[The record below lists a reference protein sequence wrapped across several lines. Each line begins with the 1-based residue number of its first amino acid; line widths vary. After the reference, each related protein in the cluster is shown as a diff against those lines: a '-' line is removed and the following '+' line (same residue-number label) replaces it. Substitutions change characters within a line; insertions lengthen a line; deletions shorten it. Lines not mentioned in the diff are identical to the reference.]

1 MKATKF
7 ILCLGALLT
16 LNLVPIR
23 SIAGNAG
30 IEKIE
35 VLQYDS

>member
-1 MKATKF
+1 MKTTKF

-16 LNLVPIR
+16 LNLVPIH